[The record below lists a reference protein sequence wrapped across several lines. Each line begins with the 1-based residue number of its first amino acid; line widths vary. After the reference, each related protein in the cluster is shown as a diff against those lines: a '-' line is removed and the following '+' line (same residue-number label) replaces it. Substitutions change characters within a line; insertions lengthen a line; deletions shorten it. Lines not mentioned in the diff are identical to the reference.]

1 MVVIKDVTPEGYLI
15 RLLEA
20 SNKKYKLL
28 QDMLVLTTAQTQ
40 SITEESMKTLENLV
54 EEKQAKIEEIN
65 KVDEE
70 FNVYFHRF
78 KQVLNIKSLD
88 ELQTSGIAG
97 TKELKESVGKTI
109 NLLNEIFQMEK
120 QNNNKAKC
128 LLDNFSDELHKLQQ
142 GKKVNSVYNPA
153 PMQTSSYFID
163 KKK

>member
-1 MVVIKDVTPEGYLI
+1 VVVIKDVTPEGYLI